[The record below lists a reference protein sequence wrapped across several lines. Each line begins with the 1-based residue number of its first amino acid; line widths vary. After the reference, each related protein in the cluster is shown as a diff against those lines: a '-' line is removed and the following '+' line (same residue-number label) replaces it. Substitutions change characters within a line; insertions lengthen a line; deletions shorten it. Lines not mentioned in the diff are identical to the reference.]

1 MEEKIKKELEKKLKR
16 KQKKLEEELK
26 RFTIKEKNWEVKFPK
41 FNGGESG
48 SGVLEKGADEVEEYN
63 YLLSLANNLKK
74 SLDKVKKAL
83 NKIKKG
89 NFGICEK
96 CKKEIELKRLKVH
109 PEAKYCLKCQK
120 NNG

>member
-1 MEEKIKKELEKKLKR
+1 MEEKTKKELEKKLKR
-16 KQKKLEEELK
+16 KQRKLEEELK
-26 RFTIKEKNWEVKFPK
+26 RFAKKEKNWEVKFPK

-48 SGVLEKGADEVEEYN
+48 GGILEKGADEIEEYN
-63 YLLSLANNLKK
+63 YLLSLAKSLKK
-74 SLDKVKKAL
+74 SLAEVERAL

-96 CKKEIELKRLKVH
+96 CKKEIELKRLKVQ
-109 PEAKYCLKCQK
+109 PEARFCLKCQK